1 MWLSPA
7 CPAARHA
14 DWKTESLEGHGRVR
28 GRRRRCRKDREGGG
42 EVDTQ
47 SDKESV
53 GCGGNWQVTLQSL
66 RFHMCAMGLIPT
78 IGQLN
83 EWNYMKGSSEGLAP
97 GTLDPY
103 NLPVPLPLKEN
114 PEVPGSTL
122 DIRTCKLDL
131 LQNRGCKLVCP
142 GCDLPICL
150 VFLRSVFMKRCVE
163 SALFLSEVFGRCTVF
178 SSHTKIQISSSFS
191 FSSS

>member
-1 MWLSPA
+1 
-7 CPAARHA
+7 
-14 DWKTESLEGHGRVR
+14 
-28 GRRRRCRKDREGGG
+28 
-42 EVDTQ
+42 
-47 SDKESV
+47 
-53 GCGGNWQVTLQSL
+53 
-66 RFHMCAMGLIPT
+66 
-78 IGQLN
+78 
-83 EWNYMKGSSEGLAP
+83 MKGSSEGLAP

-163 SALFLSEVFGRCTVF
+163 SALFLSEVFSDAQCFHFTRKSRFLALLAFLARKIRCYALYSIVF
-178 SSHTKIQISSSFS
+178 LILIFAWISIFFFLLMHNLQSRIMIISHVPGFFFLVWPGFLPAHRSVHPSIQGASMSSTSCTAFNTFHICTCV
-191 FSSS
+191 